1 MAEETMRVT
10 VMATISSIM
19 LKPRCPG
26 SDAVVLAFIAASPQ
40 SDGQQTTPIPHELGA
55 DWVQVR

>member
-1 MAEETMRVT
+1 MADETMRVT
-10 VMATISSIM
+10 VMATISSTM

-26 SDAVVLAFIAASPQ
+26 SDAVALAFIASPPQ
-40 SDGQQTTPIPHELGA
+40 SVGQQLPSPPHEPGA